1 MNAFQQKIKKS
12 ADEINKMIQD
22 MDQNNNE
29 LMNEVTQISHDL
41 DNLEDEKKQ
50 KST

>member
-29 LMNEVTQISHDL
+29 LMNEVT
-41 DNLEDEKKQ
+41 
-50 KST
+50 